1 MGRQWQRVE
10 IRRKGWVARDG
21 GGDGAKLTRHNGGAD
36 GMRTGSAKS
45 VVASLNISQLATS
58 SESSQPLNQR
68 VFDAKPLDQPT
79 SDANRNKSGL
89 INSPTQN
96 VRQCKTP
103 ADCRT

>member
-36 GMRTGSAKS
+36 GMRT
-45 VVASLNISQLATS
+45 
-58 SESSQPLNQR
+58 
-68 VFDAKPLDQPT
+68 DQPT